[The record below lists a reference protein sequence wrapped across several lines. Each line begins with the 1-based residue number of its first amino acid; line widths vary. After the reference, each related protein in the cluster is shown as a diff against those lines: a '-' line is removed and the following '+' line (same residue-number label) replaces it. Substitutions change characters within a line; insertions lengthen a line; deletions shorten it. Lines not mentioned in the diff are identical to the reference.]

1 MGSKAFLDTNS
12 SSVVEG
18 DNVTFDCVA
27 VGCPPPSII
36 WQFLDE
42 HGTITVIGVTVDVEI
57 QSPIA
62 NSTASKSMLTIKNI
76 GRSQAGMYRC
86 RANNGVGKKSFSSRA
101 MVNVYCMLLYL
112 FPLVRLSLTVSV
124 CIQTCLPFLSPRIW
138 KLMKERVFSCLVL
151 LKAILCCLW

>member
-18 DNVTFDCVA
+18 DNFTFDCVA

-36 WQFLDE
+36 WQFLDDE
-42 HGTITVIGVTVDVEI
+42 HSTSTVIRATGDVEI

-62 NSTASKSMLTIKNI
+62 NSTASKSMLTIMNI

-86 RANNGVGKKSFSSRA
+86 RANNGVGKKSLSIRA
-101 MVNVYCMLLYL
+101 MVNVYCMLL
-112 FPLVRLSLTVSV
+112 
-124 CIQTCLPFLSPRIW
+124 
-138 KLMKERVFSCLVL
+138 
-151 LKAILCCLW
+151 